1 MMKNLVFL
9 FWSMMALDGAVAQ
22 VAPVDVGSRSL
33 TAAEKAYVTAVINKI
48 RANVAY
54 DDPSHG
60 SDNPRVIY
68 RVLLLPTGELISV
81 DRVLESGTPDFDMAV
96 QKGIWRA
103 SPLPK
108 RSDGQVEHAIVIEYS
123 LQSQRQRPPTVR

>member
-1 MMKNLVFL
+1 MKNPAFL
-9 FWSMMALDGAVAQ
+9 FWSMMAFHGAVAQ
-22 VAPVDVGSRSL
+22 VAPVNAGSRSL
-33 TAAEKAYVTAVINKI
+33 TAADKAYVTAIINKI

-68 RVLLLPTGELISV
+68 RVLLLPTGEVMSV
-81 DRVLESGTPDFDMAV
+81 DRVFESGTPDFDMAV

-123 LQSQRQRPPTVR
+123 LQSLRQRLSR